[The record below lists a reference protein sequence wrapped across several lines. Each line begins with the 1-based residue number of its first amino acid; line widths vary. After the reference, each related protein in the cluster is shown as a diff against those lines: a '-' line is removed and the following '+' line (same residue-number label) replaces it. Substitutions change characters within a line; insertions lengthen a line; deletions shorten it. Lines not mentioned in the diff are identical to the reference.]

1 MLLLLLDVIL
11 LLPLHVSS
19 CLELCGLVE
28 ALLLVVLLAFP
39 VNSGKALQKKAKHER
54 HWKYEEEKN
63 SPKILSTFSH
73 EIWPHSNLF
82 CHKSTRKHQFSG
94 QLRKE
99 TTKEKNSLLF
109 NHQIIVKWKCGS
121 KVVFD
126 VEIVWKTSAK
136 APNHLWSRSQLLTNW
151 FLSKKLRYK
160 LKVSGKNGSNR
171 KKSKLWTRVGLV
183 TFESE
188 SGYMWK
194 WKWLPVKVNGGLC
207 PPGSGS
213 RWKMKMVSF
222 GNSS

>member
-1 MLLLLLDVIL
+1 MKFGHTPIYFAINQQGN
-11 LLPLHVSS
+11 
-19 CLELCGLVE
+19 E
-28 ALLLVVLLAFP
+28 
-39 VNSGKALQKKAKHER
+39 
-54 HWKYEEEKN
+54 
-63 SPKILSTFSH
+63 
-73 EIWPHSNLF
+73 
-82 CHKSTRKHQFSG
+82 

-121 KVVFD
+121 KVFFD

-136 APNHLWSRSQLLTNW
+136 APNHLWGRSQLLTNW

-171 KKSKLWTRVGLV
+171 KTKRINQGCFGESK
-183 TFESE
+183 
-188 SGYMWK
+188 SGYLWKWK

-222 GNSS
+222 DNSS